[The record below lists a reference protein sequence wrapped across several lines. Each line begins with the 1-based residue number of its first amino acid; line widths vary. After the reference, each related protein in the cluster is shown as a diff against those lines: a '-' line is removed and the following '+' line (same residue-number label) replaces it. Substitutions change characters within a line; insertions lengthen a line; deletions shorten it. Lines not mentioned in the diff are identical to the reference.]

1 MANVFFFTAFL
12 GALSDEI
19 PYSESVQVL
28 RQQVFTDF
36 GPPTQP
42 LCQHYQQKPSTPTP
56 NP

>member
-28 RQQVFTDF
+28 RQQVFPDF
-36 GPPTQP
+36 GPPRAR
-42 LCQHYQQKPSTPTP
+42 QH
-56 NP
+56 